1 MMRTYTTVIAAVI
14 AATVIITL
22 HSCRA
27 FQIRS
32 YNVPA
37 ITPQRSHLYHPSTTT
52 SSCSYHD
59 VLSNTQQLSLLNKQ
73 SISNY
78 HSSTTLF
85 STADDS
91 DDVSKA
97 ESILDDMHKSK
108 YPFRIIVIGNGAI
121 LETTSPLGPI
131 SKSSISPKTNERLLT
146 FASEDASF
154 EFHVKV
160 EQIYKIVFVA
170 TEERS
175 VARFLSETGTPICSL
190 ILGDKSSEA
199 GEWFNG
205 LIEKWGTEVIV

>member
-1 MMRTYTTVIAAVI
+1 MMRTYTTLIAAI
-14 AATVIITL
+14 AACITP

-27 FQIRS
+27 FQIGS
-32 YNVPA
+32 YNVPT
-37 ITPQRSHLYHPSTTT
+37 ITPRRSLYHPSTT

-59 VLSNTQQLSLLNKQ
+59 VSSNTQQLSLLNKQ
-73 SISNY
+73 SIISNY

-91 DDVSKA
+91 DEVSKA
-97 ESILDDMHKSK
+97 ELILDEMHKSK
-108 YPFRIIVIGNGAI
+108 YPFRIIVIGSGAI

-131 SKSSISPKTNERLLT
+131 SKSSISPKSNERLLT

-160 EQIYKIVFVA
+160 EQIHKIAFVA
-170 TEERS
+170 TEERN
-175 VARFLSETGTPICSL
+175 VARFLSESGTPICSL

-199 GEWFNG
+199 GEWFTG
-205 LIEKWGTEVIV
+205 LVEKWGAEVIV

>member
-1 MMRTYTTVIAAVI
+1 MMRTYTTLIAAI
-14 AATVIITL
+14 AACITLL

-27 FQIRS
+27 FQIGS
-32 YNVPA
+32 YNVPSR
-37 ITPQRSHLYHPSTTT
+37 PRRSICHPSTTT

-59 VLSNTQQLSLLNKQ
+59 VLSNSHQLYLLNKQ

-78 HSSTTLF
+78 HSPTTLF
-85 STADDS
+85 STTADDS

-97 ESILDDMHKSK
+97 ESILNEMHKSK
-108 YPFRIIVIGNGAI
+108 YPFRIVVIGNGAI

-160 EQIYKIVFVA
+160 EQIHKIVFVA
-170 TEERS
+170 TEERN
-175 VARFLSETGTPICSL
+175 VARFLSESGTSICSL
-190 ILGDKSSEA
+190 ILGGKSSEA
-199 GEWFNG
+199 GEWFTG
-205 LIEKWGTEVIV
+205 LVEKWGAEVIV

>member
-1 MMRTYTTVIAAVI
+1 MMRTYTTLIAAI
-14 AATVIITL
+14 AACITL
-22 HSCRA
+22 LRSCRA
-27 FQIRS
+27 FQVGR
-32 YNVPA
+32 YKVPT
-37 ITPQRSHLYHPSTTT
+37 TPRRSHLYHPSTT

-73 SISNY
+73 SSISNY
-78 HSSTTLF
+78 HSLTTLF

-91 DDVSKA
+91 DEVSKA
-97 ESILDDMHKSK
+97 ESILDEMHKSK

-121 LETTSPLGPI
+121 LETTSTLGPI

-160 EQIYKIVFVA
+160 EQIHKIAFVA
-170 TEERS
+170 TEARH
-175 VARFLSETGTPICSL
+175 VARFLSESGTPICSL

-205 LIEKWGTEVIV
+205 LVEKWGTEVIV